1 MPYLR
6 SLGSRVR
13 ALVQRLH
20 GCTCV
25 FAKSGADV
33 RGERTCCPSD
43 GPKKVTTTRA
53 GPKRLA
59 RRKPRKLVFA
69 WPKVAAPRASSFG
82 LGQLLRRP
90 KPVALRAGTTRWP
103 RHLQAIAGGACPPA
117 RAVWPDARHMPLRPV
132 AHRAGPKA
140 PPWAEGT
147 VSVLNSVV
155 RC

>member
-82 LGQLLRRP
+82 LGRRGGFGGRSLLPFGLGRRGGLGTFRP
-90 KPVALRAGTTRWP
+90 LLVAPARLLARSGPTLGTCLFGLWRTALGQR
-103 RHLQAIAGGACPPA
+103 RHL
-117 RAVWPDARHMPLRPV
+117 
-132 AHRAGPKA
+132 GPKA
-140 PPWAEGT
+140 LSPF
-147 VSVLNSVV
+147 
-155 RC
+155 